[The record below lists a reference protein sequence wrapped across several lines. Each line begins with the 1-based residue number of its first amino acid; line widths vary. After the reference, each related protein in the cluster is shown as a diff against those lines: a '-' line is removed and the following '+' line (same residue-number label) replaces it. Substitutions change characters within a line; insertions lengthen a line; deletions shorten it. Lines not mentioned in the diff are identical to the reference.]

1 MKVNVNKIENRITFN
16 LKLDYSLKHL
26 TLDAMKLL
34 GNNKIAQNTLMKTYL
49 N

>member
-1 MKVNVNKIENRITFN
+1 MKVNVNKIENRISFN

-26 TLDAMKLL
+26 TLDAMMLL
-34 GNNKIAQNTLMKTYL
+34 GIKKIAQNTMMKTYL